1 MKIAKLARVIGLG
14 TLVGALSLGGVF
26 YASEY
31 DSIEEAILA
40 LRLKA
45 ESWQKQAGLNKAEL
59 NEMTDKY
66 NTLEANYKAVLDILN
81 IEDGS
86 DIEEVKAK
94 VEEIY
99 KNATS
104 TGIEGTNIMLEAIAD
119 ALGITLTDEDM
130 NENGV
135 YRTDKILEELS
146 KLEDELDKLEEAIGD
161 LSVNL
166 EAGDMEYSDDMSLTE
181 KINYLIGQINMAND
195 EQQTIKALAE
205 ETLAEVEEASADYV
219 YVEEEEELPPT
230 EGEDNVVEGEGADE
244 PTIEGEEAT
253 ISSTEYKLASLM
265 YGRYG
270 ASDVSSIG
278 FELNESGKYECTS
291 GDFASAIKLNASSV
305 GANADGTF
313 DTEPSMANI
322 LSVYNKI
329 VSGEM
334 TSDEAWA
341 LGNK

>member
-45 ESWQKQAGLNKAEL
+45 EGWQKQAGLNKAEL

-81 IEDGS
+81 IQDGS

-104 TGIEGTNIMLEAIAD
+104 TGIEGTNIMLEAIAE
-119 ALGITLTDEDM
+119 ALGVELTDSDK
-130 NENGV
+130 NANGV
-135 YRTDKILEELS
+135 YTTDKILAELG
-146 KLEDELDKLEEAIGD
+146 KLDDELDKLEEAIGD

-181 KINYLIGQINMAND
+181 KINYLIGQINLAND
-195 EQQTIKALAE
+195 EQDTIKKLAE
-205 ETLAEVEEASADYV
+205 DTLAEVEEASADYV
-219 YVEEEEELPPT
+219 YVEEEEEGGAKGDNSDNPIVAKCETCNQDLNEELKCTNT
-230 EGEDNVVEGEGADE
+230 ECETNKESTVNEAFEQLKA
-244 PTIEGEEAT
+244 TFGEEMANKIKDGKARAESDNGGFT
-253 ISSTEYKLASLM
+253 YTLV
-265 YGRYG
+265 
-270 ASDVSSIG
+270 DVSSG
-278 FELNESGKYECTS
+278 SKVEVKTM
-291 GDFASAIKLNASSV
+291 
-305 GANADGTF
+305 T
-313 DTEPSMANI
+313 DTEVQ
-322 LSVYNKI
+322 VYQNYMNNK
-329 VSGEM
+329 
-334 TSDEAWA
+334 
-341 LGNK
+341 